1 MQNSIKVFGKEKCM
15 QCKMVKGLLEKQG
28 TDFTYID
35 VEKNEA
41 GLNELKS
48 AGLSSVPV
56 TKNRDGSYII
66 GFNVNKL
73 REL

>member
-1 MQNSIKVFGKEKCM
+1 M
-15 QCKMVKGLLEKQG
+15 QCKMVKSLLETKG
-28 TDFTYID
+28 VDFTYID
-35 VEKNEA
+35 VEKNEV

-66 GFNVNKL
+66 GFAVNQL

>member
-1 MQNSIKVFGKEKCM
+1 MENSITVFGKENCM
-15 QCKMVKGLLEKQG
+15 QCKMTKSLLEKNG
-28 TDFTYID
+28 VDFTYID

-41 GLNELKS
+41 GLKELKS

-66 GFNVNKL
+66 GFNVNQL

>member
-1 MQNSIKVFGKEKCM
+1 MENKVVVFGKENCM
-15 QCKMVKGLLEKQG
+15 QCKMTKGLLEKKG
-28 TDFTYID
+28 VDFTYID
-35 VEKNEA
+35 VDKNES
-41 GLNELKS
+41 GLNELKT

-66 GFNVNKL
+66 GFNVNQL

>member
-1 MQNSIKVFGKEKCM
+1 MDNGITVFGKENCM
-15 QCKMVKGLLEKQG
+15 QCKMTKSLLEKKG
-28 TDFTYID
+28 VDFTYID

-41 GLNELKS
+41 GLNELKN

-66 GFNVNKL
+66 GFNVNQL

>member
-1 MQNSIKVFGKEKCM
+1 MENSITVFGKEKCM
-15 QCKMVKGLLEKQG
+15 QCKMVKSLLEKKG
-28 TDFTYID
+28 VDFNYID

-66 GFNVNKL
+66 GFNVNQL

>member
-1 MQNSIKVFGKEKCM
+1 M
-15 QCKMVKGLLEKQG
+15 QCKMVKVLLEKQG

-56 TKNRDGSYII
+56 TKNRDGSYIV
-66 GFNVNKL
+66 GFNVNQL

>member
-1 MQNSIKVFGKEKCM
+1 MENSITVFGKENCM
-15 QCKMVKGLLEKQG
+15 QCKMTKSLLEKNG
-28 TDFTYID
+28 VDFTYID

-66 GFNVNKL
+66 GFNVNQL